1 MAPASS
7 IKFIDT
13 ALSCTS
19 PYALSYPDP
28 KQKWLIRKHLLSLIQ
43 DYPIFTPSTDTFTH
57 NDGTSV
63 NLLNATG
70 NLRVSRY
77 TPPIPLT
84 IWVHE
89 NYPYMPPLVFVLA
102 NSMTPIHRDH
112 PFVDLSGSTSSPYLQ
127 TWLFPRCNL
136 TNLVR
141 KLVKIFTHD
150 HPFIYNSPVAGFSHP
165 SLVSRM
171 EALDRLSGML
181 HYDMMA
187 FLAKNEEEVENLSKL
202 QEELIKRDTIIR
214 NMISSLEQE
223 RSSLKDNVTKLTD
236 EADVVMNWLRVND
249 ANSVAVGG
257 DEMEE
262 AFEAA
267 DEESKLNI
275 ECLSGDRAIEDLIYA
290 LDKAVEEGTVP
301 FDAYIKQVRALAR
314 EQFYSRAMLVELAK
328 GRHLF
333 SWLPIIEPDPGHTKL
348 RLSSDGLEAIR
359 RITTP
364 IAAVA
369 VIGTYCCG
377 KSFLLNQLLSLS
389 YYEGFGV
396 GHMRDTKT
404 KGIWVWG
411 TPVKLDINGVKTSV
425 FYIDTEGFESVGKS
439 NVYDDRIFALATV
452 LSSVLI
458 YNLPEMGKEI
468 INSDSNG
475 VTSIQSITLGVFS
488 PTPEAI
494 NTDAWIKDEDEQNFE
509 EKISRSL
516 KHFNSQSDGN
526 NDQDPTLSLNSSIR
540 DGCLE
545 EESFGIQDDTRIN
558 SADKNIEI
566 LKGED
571 MEVYEEEKYWN
582 LGGSIFELRSCNHM
596 ILKENEFEIWR
607 RQRGKINCLSR
618 DDCIGNL
625 CCNDKVNCKSVMRF
639 DNKNSAESI
648 FPFTENV
655 KEKYEMASIYGWKSS
670 EGKSVQEM
678 LNEAL
683 QRVPNNDGDKNI
695 DQVNQIQ
702 ESLAIMGDNSTSFS
716 LPQPHL
722 QRTKLC
728 DMKDDALDPVYVK
741 RRDYLVSLYVKF
753 REWKRE
759 KGEKPCMKGR
769 FHQRDL
775 WWRFSTRVFEQCL
788 KLYSETM
795 VKLSLPLPEQSLQD
809 AHERSRGEA
818 MKSFDEQ
825 HFGRNRAKRSF
836 MQLEEEI
843 DKPYKNVILANDY
856 QSAKLCEALYV
867 RCEDKMDQLQVLRL
881 PSMAKFNA
889 GLLQCSQSFEQECVG
904 PSKANYEQRMMKMGS
919 ANRFCSVNFG
929 NLLALLWQKETSVA
943 MAIASVQQ
951 S

>member
-89 NYPYMPPLVFVLA
+89 NYPYMPPLVFVLV

-202 QEELIKRDTIIR
+202 QEELIKRDTITR

-249 ANSVAVGG
+249 ANSVAVGR

-267 DEESKLNI
+267 DEESKLKI

-333 SWLPIIEPDPGHTKL
+333 SW
-348 RLSSDGLEAIR
+348 
-359 RITTP
+359 
-364 IAAVA
+364 
-369 VIGTYCCG
+369 
-377 KSFLLNQLLSLS
+377 
-389 YYEGFGV
+389 
-396 GHMRDTKT
+396 
-404 KGIWVWG
+404 
-411 TPVKLDINGVKTSV
+411 
-425 FYIDTEGFESVGKS
+425 
-439 NVYDDRIFALATV
+439 
-452 LSSVLI
+452 
-458 YNLPEMGKEI
+458 
-468 INSDSNG
+468 
-475 VTSIQSITLGVFS
+475 
-488 PTPEAI
+488 
-494 NTDAWIKDEDEQNFE
+494 
-509 EKISRSL
+509 
-516 KHFNSQSDGN
+516 
-526 NDQDPTLSLNSSIR
+526 
-540 DGCLE
+540 
-545 EESFGIQDDTRIN
+545 
-558 SADKNIEI
+558 SA
-566 LKGED
+566 
-571 MEVYEEEKYWN
+571 
-582 LGGSIFELRSCNHM
+582 
-596 ILKENEFEIWR
+596 
-607 RQRGKINCLSR
+607 
-618 DDCIGNL
+618 
-625 CCNDKVNCKSVMRF
+625 
-639 DNKNSAESI
+639 
-648 FPFTENV
+648 
-655 KEKYEMASIYGWKSS
+655 
-670 EGKSVQEM
+670 
-678 LNEAL
+678 
-683 QRVPNNDGDKNI
+683 
-695 DQVNQIQ
+695 
-702 ESLAIMGDNSTSFS
+702 
-716 LPQPHL
+716 
-722 QRTKLC
+722 
-728 DMKDDALDPVYVK
+728 
-741 RRDYLVSLYVKF
+741 
-753 REWKRE
+753 
-759 KGEKPCMKGR
+759 
-769 FHQRDL
+769 
-775 WWRFSTRVFEQCL
+775 
-788 KLYSETM
+788 
-795 VKLSLPLPEQSLQD
+795 
-809 AHERSRGEA
+809 
-818 MKSFDEQ
+818 
-825 HFGRNRAKRSF
+825 
-836 MQLEEEI
+836 
-843 DKPYKNVILANDY
+843 
-856 QSAKLCEALYV
+856 
-867 RCEDKMDQLQVLRL
+867 
-881 PSMAKFNA
+881 
-889 GLLQCSQSFEQECVG
+889 
-904 PSKANYEQRMMKMGS
+904 
-919 ANRFCSVNFG
+919 
-929 NLLALLWQKETSVA
+929 
-943 MAIASVQQ
+943 
-951 S
+951 